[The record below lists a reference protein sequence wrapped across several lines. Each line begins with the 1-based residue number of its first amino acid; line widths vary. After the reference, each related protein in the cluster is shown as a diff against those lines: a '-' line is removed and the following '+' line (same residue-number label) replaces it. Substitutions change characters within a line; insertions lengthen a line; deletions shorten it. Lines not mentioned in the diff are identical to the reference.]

1 MDLQT
6 LIQQGYAS
14 WFELDKAGIK
24 KKFELG
30 RNNWGFNERV
40 IIDNNLNQWDYI
52 PEDNI
57 YELRTEG
64 IQPQYNNL
72 L

>member
-1 MDLQT
+1 MDLQALT
-6 LIQQGYAS
+6 ERGFADWQ
-14 WFELDKAGIK
+14 ELDKAGIK

-30 RNNWGFNERV
+30 RNEFGFNERV

-52 PEDNI
+52 PEDNM
-57 YELRTEG
+57 YELRTKGPET
-64 IQPQYNNL
+64 QYINL